1 MSDVRKGLA
10 GALLA
15 VATAMTVAAGPAAHA
30 ATTTAAD
37 HREPRGH
44 GQSHNHD
51 HPYGHGHGHGQGHGH
66 PYGHGRVLR
75 FRCHVPAHRWNDN
88 CLRFT
93 VPPRASVYV
102 YNRRS
107 GYRPVAFRIHRH
119 KLILREGY
127 RGRLFH
133 NHGHHR
139 ITVDLAVRSARHA
152 HRGYTSGVVYIKRH

>member
-51 HPYGHGHGHGQGHGH
+51 HPYGHGQGHGH

-75 FRCHVPAHRWNDN
+75 FRCHVPAHRWNHN